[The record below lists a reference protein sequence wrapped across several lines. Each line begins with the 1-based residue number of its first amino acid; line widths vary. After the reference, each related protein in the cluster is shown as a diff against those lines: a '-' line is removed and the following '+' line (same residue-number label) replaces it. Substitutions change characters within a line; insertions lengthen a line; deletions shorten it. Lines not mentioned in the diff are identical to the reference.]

1 MDTSIISIFK
11 NLTKKQIMTGVAVVV
26 EAEKESVLYLVE
38 ALGVIAVAEVEI
50 KVILGQ
56 EVEVVQK

>member
-1 MDTSIISIFK
+1 
-11 NLTKKQIMTGVAVVV
+11 MTGVAVVV
-26 EAEKESVLYLVE
+26 EAEKESVLYPVE
-38 ALGVIAVAEVEI
+38 ALGVIAVAEVEV